1 MAKKRTY
8 AARPAR
14 DDRPNEPPLSRVV
27 HIMSRVQ
34 RLLAEI
40 GEAYDGRRWYGDS
53 LRKALDGI
61 DERGANAKPLANA
74 HSIAELV
81 GHLTAWIEV
90 INRRLDGEVFQVT
103 KGINFPPPQKWTDQL
118 KRLERAHKALLDRV
132 SALTDDDLDKRLAGK
147 RHTIEFGV
155 RGVVQHC
162 I

>member
-1 MAKKRTY
+1 
-8 AARPAR
+8 
-14 DDRPNEPPLSRVV
+14 
-27 HIMSRVQ
+27 MSRVQ

-40 GEAYDGRRWYGDS
+40 RDAYDGRPWYGDS
-53 LRKALDGI
+53 LRKTLDAV
-61 DERGANAKPLANA
+61 DERRANAKPLANA

-103 KGINFPPPQKWTDQL
+103 KGINFPPPAKWADQL
-118 KRLERAHKALLDRV
+118 KRLDRVHNALIQRV
-132 SALTDDDLDKRLAGK
+132 SALNDDDLDKRLAGK

-162 I
+162 IYHQGQIGMLAVRHP